1 MANTFKLKTK
11 AGIDASLVT
20 IYTVPA
26 NTTTVIIGLTI
37 SNIKGSSVTSDAQIV
52 TASSSGENADDV
64 YLVKDIPL
72 PTGSSIEIMSGN
84 KIVLEAGDIVKVKGS
99 VTDAVDALLSVMEIT
114 WELHNALFRKTT
126 SKRSSNS

>member
-72 PTGSSIEIMSGN
+72 PAGSSIEIMSGN
-84 KIVLEAGDIVKVKGS
+84 KIVLEAGDVVKVRGS

-114 WELHNALFRKTT
+114 P
-126 SKRSSNS
+126 

>member
-20 IYTVPA
+20 IYTVPTSPA
-26 NTTTVIIGLTI
+26 TTSVIIGLTI

-114 WELHNALFRKTT
+114 
-126 SKRSSNS
+126 